1 MYSLT
6 QSCRRGYEEALMC
19 AVPVTDL
26 VLFLIQ
32 LKTLFDEFRLGLTC
46 LALPSHFFHEYL
58 LLHT

>member
-1 MYSLT
+1 
-6 QSCRRGYEEALMC
+6 MC

-32 LKTLFDEFRLGLTC
+32 LKTLFDEFSWGLTC